1 MPSGTVFNI
10 QRFTIHDGP
19 GMRTE
24 LFLKGC
30 PLRCR
35 WFSNPESQLPEPQP
49 GVYASRCI
57 GCAGCGRCTD
67 VCPRSGAL
75 LFEDGVLTS
84 IDRDLCTNCMNCC
97 DVCPGDAIKR
107 WGDVMTVEEC
117 MDIILRDRRYY
128 EESGGG
134 VTVSGGEP
142 LLQSSFVRELFAA
155 CRNEGIHTCLESTL
169 CVSEAI
175 IDEVFPVTDLFIS
188 DLKCMD
194 SDRHRKYTGVGNE
207 LILANLSA
215 LSRRTSR
222 IILRIP
228 VIPGVNDDERNI
240 RDSADFIVNQMQGN
254 IDTLQL
260 LSFMFLGEEKYRSLD
275 RPYPMKGLVFDRETF
290 QKKVEKI
297 AEYFRSRGINC
308 TVGNKNRSTSK

>member
-1 MPSGTVFNI
+1 MQSGTVFNI

-35 WFSNPESQLPEPQP
+35 WCSNPESQIPALQP
-49 GVYASRCI
+49 GVYTSRCI
-57 GCAGCGRCTD
+57 GSDSCGRCLD
-67 VCPRSGAL
+67 VCPESGAL
-75 LFEDGVLTS
+75 RFEDGILTS
-84 IDRDLCTNCMNCC
+84 IDRTLCTDCIQCSNA
-97 DVCPGDAIKR
+97 CPADAIRR
-107 WGDVMTVEEC
+107 WGDVMTVDEC
-117 MDIILRDRRYY
+117 MNIILRDRRYY

-142 LLQSSFVRELFAA
+142 LLQSSFVKELFSA
-155 CRNEGIHTCLESTL
+155 CRSEGIHTCLESTL
-169 CVSEAI
+169 CVSERC

-188 DLKCMD
+188 DLKCTD
-194 SDRHRKYTGVGNE
+194 SDRHHLYTGMGNE
-207 LILANLSA
+207 LILTNLTA
-215 LSRRTSR
+215 LSRKTSR

-228 VIPGVNDDERNI
+228 VIPGVNDDDRNI
-240 RDSADFIVNQMQGN
+240 RDSADFILNQMQGR

-275 RPYPMKGLVFDRETF
+275 MPYPMQGLALDRELF
-290 QKKVEKI
+290 QKKVKKI
-297 AEYFRSRGINC
+297 ASYFRSRGINC
-308 TVGNKNRSTSK
+308 TVGNKKQE

>member
-1 MPSGTVFNI
+1 MQSGTVFNI

-35 WFSNPESQLPEPQP
+35 WCSNPESRIPALQP
-49 GVYASRCI
+49 GVYTSRCI
-57 GCAGCGRCTD
+57 GSGSCGRCLD
-67 VCPRSGAL
+67 VCPENDAL
-75 LFEDGVLTS
+75 RFEDDILTS
-84 IDRDLCTNCMNCC
+84 IDRSLCTDCMQCS
-97 DVCPGDAIKR
+97 DACPADAIRR
-107 WGDVMTVEEC
+107 WGDVMTVDEC
-117 MDIILRDRRYY
+117 MNIILRDRRYY

-142 LLQSSFVRELFAA
+142 LLQSSFVKELFSA
-155 CRNEGIHTCLESTL
+155 CRSEGIHTCLESTL
-169 CVSEAI
+169 CVSERC

-188 DLKCMD
+188 DLKCTD
-194 SDRHRKYTGVGNE
+194 SDRHHLYTGMGNE
-207 LILANLSA
+207 LILTNLTA
-215 LSRRTSR
+215 LSRKTSR

-228 VIPGVNDDERNI
+228 VIPGVNDDDRNI
-240 RDSADFIVNQMQGN
+240 RDSADFILNQMQGR

-275 RPYPMKGLVFDRETF
+275 MPYPMQGLALDRELF
-290 QKKVEKI
+290 QKKVKKI
-297 AEYFRSRGINC
+297 ASYFRSRGINC
-308 TVGNKNRSTSK
+308 TVGNKKQE